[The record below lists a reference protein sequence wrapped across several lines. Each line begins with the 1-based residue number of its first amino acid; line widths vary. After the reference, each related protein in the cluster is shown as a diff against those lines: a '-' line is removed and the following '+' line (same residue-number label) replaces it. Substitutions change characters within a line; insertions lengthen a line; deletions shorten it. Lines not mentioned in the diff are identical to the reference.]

1 MQQTTKPLLISRYF
15 RIYTLF
21 LNIDVETA
29 ILEGR
34 DFNIIN
40 LFRINLEL
48 LFEKNVE
55 IKKANQSLKA
65 LEELIKE
72 ERAIYNS
79 ISIYNNNDFTYSLI
93 RNGFEECYEY
103 FIEFFEAYEFVYN
116 VFEGDEGRK
125 FQDILVEFNNALSHL
140 IAFAY
145 NHNETNIKKAISHL
159 YRGILDC
166 YKEIIHKNYD
176 IVKEN
181 DQIIKQLDDK
191 TYLQYYIDLRK
202 EEASNIGADEAIKKD
217 NILKG
222 YKQLSWLLVE

>member
-79 ISIYNNNDFTYSLI
+79 ISIYNDNYFTYSLI
-93 RNGFEECYEY
+93 RNGFKQCYEY

-116 VFEGDEGRK
+116 VFKGDEGRK

-222 YKQLSWLLVE
+222 YKQLSWLLVG

>member
-48 LFEKNVE
+48 LFEENVE
-55 IKKANQSLKA
+55 IKKANQSLEA

-93 RNGFEECYEY
+93 RNGFKQCYEY
-103 FIEFFEAYEFVYN
+103 
-116 VFEGDEGRK
+116 
-125 FQDILVEFNNALSHL
+125 L
-140 IAFAY
+140 
-145 NHNETNIKKAISHL
+145 
-159 YRGILDC
+159 
-166 YKEIIHKNYD
+166 
-176 IVKEN
+176 
-181 DQIIKQLDDK
+181 
-191 TYLQYYIDLRK
+191 
-202 EEASNIGADEAIKKD
+202 
-217 NILKG
+217 
-222 YKQLSWLLVE
+222 

>member
-1 MQQTTKPLLISRYF
+1 MLWI
-15 RIYTLF
+15 
-21 LNIDVETA
+21 
-29 ILEGR
+29 
-34 DFNIIN
+34 
-40 LFRINLEL
+40 
-48 LFEKNVE
+48 
-55 IKKANQSLKA
+55 
-65 LEELIKE
+65 
-72 ERAIYNS
+72 
-79 ISIYNNNDFTYSLI
+79 
-93 RNGFEECYEY
+93 

-176 IVKEN
+176 IVKKN

-222 YKQLSWLLVE
+222 YKQLSWLLVGWLPYHYSFYKLLTFWFCGVFQHFTTENLGVSRYLKNTIKNLTILPIFAIKFA